1 MAFPDTLAFSQ
12 CGGQV
17 PRSSYPKGESRMEVG
32 LPAVNSDVEG
42 TQLLLHFT
50 YRAQVMMAG
59 YTHKD
64 SQQAKPP
71 H

>member
-17 PRSSYPKGESRMEVG
+17 PRSTYPKGESRMEVV

-50 YRAQVMMAG
+50 
-59 YTHKD
+59 
-64 SQQAKPP
+64 
-71 H
+71 

>member
-17 PRSSYPKGESRMEVG
+17 PSSSYPKGESWMEVV
-32 LPAVNSDVEG
+32 LPAVNSNVGG

-50 YRAQVMMAG
+50 HRTQVTMAG